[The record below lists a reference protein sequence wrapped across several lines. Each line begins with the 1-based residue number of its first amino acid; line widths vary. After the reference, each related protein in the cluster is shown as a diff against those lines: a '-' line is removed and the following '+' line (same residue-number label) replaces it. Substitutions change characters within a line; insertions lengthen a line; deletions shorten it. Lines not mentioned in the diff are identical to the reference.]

1 MARALPALVVSTVKP
16 DQEVLKALSDA
27 GLEVRHV
34 TPSEALRQVGGGA
47 ADGVVCEPVPNWRLL
62 VSRLSAAGAAT
73 VLYLGDSPEPAA
85 VPAGVYAVHTL
96 SELVP
101 TLQRAQAERRASRST
116 ALGPTLEERLEEA
129 ERFADAVQSLH
140 TLSELTEILRDTV
153 VRARALAQAD
163 WATVWLSDANGELG
177 LAAVDPPE
185 PEPLDMRAVGLAELA
200 ARDLVPLV
208 HADGDA
214 STNASLGVQRRTGE
228 RPGALL
234 ALPLVRGSTCVG
246 AIELVRRPGLPGF
259 ADATLHRMEA
269 WAAQV
274 AVAVANAQLTVR
286 LREARTEVLT
296 ANAALE
302 CKVEERTELVV
313 RAKREWER
321 TFDAI
326 TEPIVIQEG
335 FTVRRANLAYARA
348 VSRDVREVVGQTC
361 HSLLAGRSSPCP
373 GCPLERGAASED
385 GSELTLPDG
394 RRFRATAFR
403 LSDEGEQGRTVLQYQ
418 EVTARHALES
428 KLRASE
434 RLASLGQLASGASQE
449 INNPLGYV
457 IANLQSLQ
465 TTLRELETS
474 ADAVERAAR
483 LCGQN
488 APSDAVRELSG
499 VQVRE
504 HAGEGLEAVGE
515 ALEGA
520 QRISGIVKGLRELA
534 RQDLG
539 RMEPLDVNASVSRSV
554 RAELQHMPPGAVQAS
569 LAARQ
574 RVWGSPVQ
582 LDQAVAAV
590 LRNARQAC
598 PAGPIH
604 VRTRDEGLEL
614 VVEVQD
620 TGGGIAAAML
630 PRIFEPFFT
639 TRGGG
644 KAVGLGLTLAYG
656 VLQRHGGRIDVASGV
671 GRGTTVTLR
680 LPANGHAAASAPVER
695 ASA

>member
-1 MARALPALVVSTVKP
+1 MAASLPALVVSTVTP
-16 DQEVLKALSDA
+16 DEELLAALTGA

-47 ADGVVCEPVPNWRLL
+47 ADSVVCEPVPNWRLL
-62 VSRLSAAGAAT
+62 VSRLSAAGAVT
-73 VLYLGDSPEPAA
+73 LLYLGDSPEPAA
-85 VPAGVYAVHTL
+85 LPTGVHAVHSL
-96 SELVP
+96 DELVP
-101 TLQRAQAERRASRST
+101 ALKRAQAQNRAARGT
-116 ALGPTLEERLEEA
+116 AAGPTLEERLEEA

-163 WATVWLSDANGELG
+163 RATVWLADASGALG

-200 ARDLVPLV
+200 AQDLVPLV
-208 HADGDA
+208 HADGEAAPDIILA
-214 STNASLGVQRRTGE
+214 AERRTGE

-234 ALPLVRGSTCVG
+234 ALPLVRGATCVG
-246 AIELVRRPGLPGF
+246 AIELIRRPGLPGF

-302 CKVEERTELVV
+302 EKVEERTELVV

-335 FTVRRANLAYARA
+335 YLIRRANLAYAQA
-348 VSRDVREVVGQTC
+348 VGRDIRKLVGQTC
-361 HSLLAGRSSPCP
+361 HALFAGRPSPCA
-373 GCPLERGAASED
+373 GCPLEQGRTSEA
-385 GSELTLPDG
+385 GSELTFPDG
-394 RRFRATAFR
+394 RRFRVTAFR
-403 LSDEGEQGRTVLQYQ
+403 LSDEAEDGRTVLHYQ
-418 EVTARHALES
+418 EVTAERALEA
-428 KLRASE
+428 KLHASE

-465 TTLRELETS
+465 ATLRELETS

-488 APSDAVRELSG
+488 APAEAVRALSE
-499 VQVRE
+499 VQARE
-504 HAGEGLEAVGE
+504 HAAEGLEAVGE

-539 RMEPLDVNASVSRSV
+539 RMEALDVNACVSRSV

-569 LAARQ
+569 LGARL
-574 RVWGSPVQ
+574 RVWGSPLQ
-582 LDQAVAAV
+582 LDQALTAI

-598 PAGPIH
+598 PAGPIQ
-604 VRTRDEGLEL
+604 VRTRDEGAEL

-620 TGGGIAAAML
+620 AGAGIAASLL

-639 TRGGG
+639 THGGG

-656 VLQRHGGRIDVASGV
+656 VIQRHGGRIDVASSV
-671 GRGTTVTLR
+671 AKGTTVTLR
-680 LPANGHAAASAPVER
+680 LPVRAQPGLGSASELV
-695 ASA
+695 SA

>member
-1 MARALPALVVSTVKP
+1 MAAALPVLVVSTVSP
-16 DQEVLKALSDA
+16 DADLLVALTGA

-34 TPSEALRQVGGGA
+34 TPTEALRQIGGGA
-47 ADGVVCEPVPNWRLL
+47 ADSVVCEPVPNWRLL

-73 VLYLGDSPEPAA
+73 VLYLGDLPEPAA
-85 VPAGVYAVHTL
+85 LPAGVHAAHVL
-96 SELVP
+96 EGLLP
-101 TLQRAQAERRASRST
+101 ILARAQAERRAARGT
-116 ALGPTLEERLEEA
+116 ASGPTLEERLEEA
-129 ERFADAVQSLH
+129 ERFADAVQGLH
-140 TLSELTEILRDTV
+140 TLAELPAILRDTA

-163 WATVWLSDANGELG
+163 RATVWLADASGALG

-185 PEPLDMRAVGLAELA
+185 PAPLDGRAIGLAELA

-208 HADGDA
+208 HAEGEATRDA
-214 STNASLGVQRRTGE
+214 LLAVERRTGE

-234 ALPLVRGSTCVG
+234 ALPLVRGAFCVG

-274 AVAVANAQLTVR
+274 AVAVANAQLTER
-286 LREARTEVLT
+286 LREARAEVLT

-302 CKVEERTELVV
+302 RKVEERTELVV

-326 TEPIVIQEG
+326 TEPIVLQEG
-335 FTVRRANLAYARA
+335 FVVRRANLAYARA
-348 VSRDVREVVGQTC
+348 VGRDVREVVGQTC
-361 HSLLAGRSSPCP
+361 HALFAGREAPCP
-373 GCPLERGAASED
+373 GCPLES
-385 GSELTLPDG
+385 GSPVTAGTEVAMPGG
-394 RRFRATAFR
+394 RRFRASAFL
-403 LSDEGEQGRTVLQYQ
+403 LSEDGADGRRVIQYQ
-418 EVTARHALES
+418 EVTAQRALEDR
-428 KLRASE
+428 LRATE

-465 TTLRELETS
+465 ATLRELEAS
-474 ADAVERAAR
+474 AEAVERAAR
-483 LCGQN
+483 FCGQN
-488 APSDAVRELSG
+488 APADAVRALAE

-504 HAGEGLEAVGE
+504 QAEEGLEAIRE

-520 QRISGIVKGLRELA
+520 QRIAGIVKGLRELA

-539 RMEPLDVNASVSRSV
+539 KMETLDVNTCISRAV
-554 RAELQHMPPGAVQAS
+554 RGELQNMPPGLVQAS
-569 LAARQ
+569 LGARQ
-574 RVWGSPVQ
+574 KIAGSPPQ
-582 LDQAVAAV
+582 LDQALAAV

-598 PAGPIH
+598 PAGPIR
-604 VRTRDEGLEL
+604 VRTRDEGAEL
-614 VVEVQD
+614 VVEIQD
-620 TGGGIAAAML
+620 AGEGIAAAAL

-644 KAVGLGLTLAYG
+644 RSVGLGLTLAYG
-656 VLQRHGGRIDVASGV
+656 VVQRHGGRIDVASGK
-671 GRGTTVTLR
+671 GKGTTVTLR
-680 LPANGHAAASAPVER
+680 LPASTQVAPSAEPER
-695 ASA
+695 ATA